1 VRRPWSTIRV
11 WAEMVKLSHSVF
23 ALPFAL
29 VAAFLAARH
38 MDGRTMPFPRQLLLI
53 VICMVAARSVAMT
66 FNRIV
71 DARLDAENPRTASR
85 PLPAGTLSHAA
96 AWAMLVLSAGTF
108 GLACIGFHIWFENSW
123 PILLA
128 GPILLYLCGYS
139 FAKRFT
145 KWSHYYLGSAIA
157 MAPAAAWI
165 AVHPE
170 SLGHEALILMGT
182 VTFWIAGFDIIYA
195 CQDIDVDRRDNLFS
209 LPAVIGPKAALRI
222 ARASH
227 GITVGGLACLGWT
240 AGLGVIYGFG
250 VAAVAVLLLIENL
263 LVQPDNYRHVSL
275 AFFTL
280 NGVVSVALAAAAIA
294 DMLLA

>member
-1 VRRPWSTIRV
+1 MSRLWSMIRV

-38 MDGRTMPFPRQLLLI
+38 LDGRTTPFPRQLLLV

-71 DARLDAENPRTASR
+71 DAGLDARNPRTASR
-85 PLPAGTLSHAA
+85 PLPAGILSRSA
-96 AWAMLVLSAGTF
+96 AWTMLALSAGTF
-108 GLACIGFHIWFENSW
+108 GLGCMGFHIWFENNW

-128 GPILLYLCGYS
+128 GPILVYLCGYS

-145 KWSHYYLGSAIA
+145 KWSHYYLGSAVA
-157 MAPAAAWI
+157 LAPVAAWI
-165 AVHPE
+165 AIHPE
-170 SLGHEALILMGT
+170 SLGREAVILMVT

-195 CQDIDVDRRDNLFS
+195 CQDIDVDRRDGLFS
-209 LPAVIGPKAALRI
+209 LPSVIGPYAALWI
-222 ARASH
+222 ARTSH
-227 GITVGGLACLGWT
+227 GITVAGLAALGWS
-240 AGLGVIYGFG
+240 AGLGVVYGFG
-250 VAAVAVLLLIENL
+250 VAAVALLLLIENL
-263 LVQPDNYRHVSL
+263 LIQPGNYRHITL

-280 NGVVSVALAAAAIA
+280 NGVVSVAFAATAIA
-294 DMLLA
+294 DMLLI